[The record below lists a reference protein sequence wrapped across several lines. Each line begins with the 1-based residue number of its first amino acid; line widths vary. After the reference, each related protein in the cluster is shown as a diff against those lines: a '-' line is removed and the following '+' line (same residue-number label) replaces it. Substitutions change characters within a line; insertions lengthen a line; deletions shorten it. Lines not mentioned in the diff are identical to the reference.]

1 LKIIEAS
8 IVITAGPNYSA
19 VKLLLEN
26 AFFPFFLAAHEWR
39 MSWQF
44 RAFIITKVPISC
56 QGRQYL
62 MWTDTR

>member
-1 LKIIEAS
+1 LKVIKAS

-39 MSWQF
+39 MSW
-44 RAFIITKVPISC
+44 RL
-56 QGRQYL
+56 GHL
-62 MWTDTR
+62 L